1 MICFFSKCKW
11 SRGILYL
18 WPLLDFACYHPHWS
32 TGLLMKCIFS
42 SKKINVGFFLIQD
55 KYKSDGVGKNL
66 FSSCFYRY
74 TYKSAKEIWPKP
86 VFRECWHMP
95 YYLNS
100 WQTFKLWA
108 QLNTKDLST
117 EVLIIRNKM
126 SRERENKKR
135 RYWFALS
142 SWSTSISQSWQLKR
156 VLIFITKTFR
166 ILEYSL
172 LKETSA
178 FSMNEKAF
186 SAPLCRFHY
195 TAYEQK
201 SKGENNRKKQVH
213 VFTWYMPHPK
223 K

>member
-1 MICFFSKCKW
+1 MIQGNPLPLTSVRFCLLSPSLEHWLAHEVYFFLKENKC
-11 SRGILYL
+11 G
-18 WPLLDFACYHPHWS
+18 
-32 TGLLMKCIFS
+32 G
-42 SKKINVGFFLIQD
+42 FLIQD
-55 KYKSDGVGKNL
+55 KYKSDGVGKNW

-186 SAPLCRFHY
+186 SAPLCGFHY